1 MLVKCCRVFYGMNL
15 AELVKEGD
23 IGRIV
28 SVEMSGVEVKWLN
41 APKTIMEWTDCFN
54 RLELLTNP
62 LNTTFLA

>member
-1 MLVKCCRVFYGMNL
+1 MNL

-28 SVEMSGVEVKWLN
+28 SVEMSGVEMKWLN
-41 APKTIMEWTDCFN
+41 APKTIMERTDCFN

-62 LNTTFLA
+62 RLVNLQLFPPTLPETTS